1 MRYLQFIVFL
11 ITSIAANAADIQ
23 LDHNQLK
30 VLRSQIQKSYTEGR
44 YQSLIPQAKTYL
56 VDARDD
62 VEIRYTLAR
71 SYYHLKDF
79 NNAARELQNNI
90 VLSEKTNTAPSEQ
103 ELLLLQSCYQKLN
116 DFNANIW
123 NYEKLVTYYPKNIYW
138 YELLTG
144 LSVRS
149 DFRAGLSLDL
159 YRLRYL
165 TDTLKSHDDYLE
177 AITLALQSGF
187 PIEAKKFMD
196 QGLQRKLLNVSA
208 PSISKLKD
216 EVSQKAAE
224 ERLLLRADL
233 TDILAKH
240 SNYNWSELE
249 VGVAQVMAGMYQEGI
264 KNAQNG
270 LNSKVYKIRPQ
281 VAKLRLAEAYYYAN
295 MIQLSQQNFEMVT
308 GHHGAA
314 NLAKLWYI
322 YLKQN

>member
-1 MRYLQFIVFL
+1 MRYLQFIFIL
-11 ITSIAANAADIQ
+11 ILSFPAYAADVQIDQ
-23 LDHNQLK
+23 NQLK
-30 VLRSQIQKSYTEGR
+30 VLRTQIQKSYSEGH
-44 YQSLIPQAKTYL
+44 YKSLIPKAKTYL
-56 VDARDD
+56 VDSKDD
-62 VEIRYTLAR
+62 MDIRYILAR

-90 VLSEKTNTAPSEQ
+90 VLSEKTNTAPPEQ

-116 DFNANIW
+116 DFNANVWI
-123 NYEKLVTYYPKNIYW
+123 YEKLVTYYPKNIYW
-138 YELLTG
+138 HELLTS

-196 QGLQRKLLNVSA
+196 QGLQRKILNVSA
-208 PSISKLKD
+208 PAISKLKD

-249 VGVAQVMAGMYQEGI
+249 VGIAQVMAGMYQEGI

-270 LNSKVYKIRPQ
+270 LNSKVYKDRPQ

-295 MIQLSQQNFEMVT
+295 MIQLSQQTFEMVT